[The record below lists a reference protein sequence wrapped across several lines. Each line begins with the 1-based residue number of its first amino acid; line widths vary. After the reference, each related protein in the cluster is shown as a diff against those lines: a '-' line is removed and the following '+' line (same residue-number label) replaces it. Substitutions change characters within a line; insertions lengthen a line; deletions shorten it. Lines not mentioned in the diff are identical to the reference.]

1 MSAID
6 PVKILKN
13 LKKKGFV
20 ASTNKSVDH
29 KYLEF
34 VYNGKHVLHT
44 KLSHNKKDIDD
55 YLIRQMSTQC
65 KLSKSEFLD
74 LVNCPLSKEGFIA
87 ILESKGLIE

>member
-1 MSAID
+1 MSALD
-6 PVKILKN
+6 PIKTYKN

-20 ASTNKSVDH
+20 DSTTKSDDH

-34 VYNGKHVLHT
+34 TYNGKHVLHT

-74 LVNCPLSKEGFIA
+74 LVNCPLSKEGFIE
-87 ILESKGLIE
+87 ILENKGLLK